1 MFLYTFS
8 GSIIEEDEALEEL
21 EADKRPGENSI
32 FMNNFKMSV
41 NDTVELFKGKCPV
54 KNDLYNAYWPNMV
67 RVPMVVSAFYQ
78 SFFFVYS
85 FLGTSATIVIDGQIN
100 KVCSDYKNLST
111 KDSKRHALSYMSS
124 NLGILVKS

>member
-32 FMNNFKMSV
+32 FINNFKMSV

-54 KNDLYNAYWPNMV
+54 KNDLYNAYWPNG
-67 RVPMVVSAFYQ
+67 PGPHGGFCLFTKAF
-78 SFFFVYS
+78 SLCIPF
-85 FLGTSATIVIDGQIN
+85 
-100 KVCSDYKNLST
+100 
-111 KDSKRHALSYMSS
+111 
-124 NLGILVKS
+124 